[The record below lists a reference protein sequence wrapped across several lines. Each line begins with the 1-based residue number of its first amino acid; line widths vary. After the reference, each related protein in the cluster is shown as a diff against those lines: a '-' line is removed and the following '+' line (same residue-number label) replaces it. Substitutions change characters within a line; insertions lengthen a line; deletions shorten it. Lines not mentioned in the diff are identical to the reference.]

1 MQINN
6 EKEQKK
12 GVKEIV
18 WELIDRKDIGEDGR
32 FVAVL
37 MVVVGWVVYLA
48 FRKAPERRILV
59 ARSEEESQMNGGE
72 EMN

>member
-1 MQINN
+1 M
-6 EKEQKK
+6 
-12 GVKEIV
+12 KEIV

-32 FVAVL
+32 LVAVL
-37 MVVVGWVVYLA
+37 IVVVGWVVYLA

>member
-1 MQINN
+1 M
-6 EKEQKK
+6 
-12 GVKEIV
+12 KEIV

-37 MVVVGWVVYLA
+37 MVVVGWVGYLA
-48 FRKAPERRILV
+48 FRKTPERRMLV